1 MDEPIVI
8 TIQEFNKILKVLSK
22 TSYKDP
28 KIIEY
33 RIRRASS
40 ISNDKYDYSTIEKE
54 EITLKFLSESIERRS
69 IESLI
74 RILLIELER
83 NNIKI
88 NDDSI
93 FNC

>member
-33 RIRRASS
+33 RIRRASP
-40 ISNDKYDYSTIEKE
+40 ISNDKYNYAIIEKE